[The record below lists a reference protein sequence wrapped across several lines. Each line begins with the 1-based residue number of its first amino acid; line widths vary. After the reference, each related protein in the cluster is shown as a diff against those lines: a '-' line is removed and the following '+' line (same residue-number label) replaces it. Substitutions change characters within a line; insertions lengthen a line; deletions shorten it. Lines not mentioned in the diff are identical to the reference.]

1 MKKFAVFASGEGTGL
16 QALIDS
22 EVGNAIALVVSNK
35 PECNAL
41 NRAKK
46 AGIDTYI
53 ISDDILEV
61 LTKYDIYLIVLSGYM
76 KVVTDDIINAYK
88 DRIINIHP
96 SLIPSF
102 CGMGMYGR
110 RVHEAALAKGVKVS
124 GATVHMVTSE
134 VDGGKILAQKAVE
147 VKEDD
152 TPETL
157 GHRIQEEVEWV
168 IMPEVVK
175 QIITSD

>member
-1 MKKFAVFASGEGTGL
+1 MKKFAVFASGNGTGL

-22 EVGNAIALVVSNK
+22 EVGKAMTLVVSNK

-41 NRAKK
+41 NRARKV
-46 AGIDTYI
+46 GIDTYI
-53 ISDDILEV
+53 IDENVLEV
-61 LTKYDIYLIVLSGYM
+61 LAEKNIYLIVLSGYM
-76 KVVTDDIINAYK
+76 KVVEDDLINAYK

-110 RVHEAALAKGVKVS
+110 RVHEAAIAKGVKVS
-124 GATVHMVTSE
+124 GATVHVVTSE
-134 VDGGKILAQKAVE
+134 VDGGKILAQKAIE

-152 TPETL
+152 TPDTL

-175 QIITSD
+175 QMIEE

>member
-1 MKKFAVFASGEGTGL
+1 MKKFAVFASGGGTGL

-22 EVGNAIALVVSNK
+22 DVGKAIALVVSNK

-41 NRAKK
+41 NRARQ

-53 ISDDILEV
+53 IGEDVLEV
-61 LTKYDIYLIVLSGYM
+61 LANHDIYLVVLSGYM
-76 KVVTDDIINAYK
+76 RVVGDDIIDAYK

-110 RVHEAALAKGVKVS
+110 KVHEAAIEKGVKVS
-124 GATVHMVTSE
+124 GATVHIVTSE
-134 VDGGKILAQKAVE
+134 VDGGKILAQKAIE

-152 TPETL
+152 TPDTL
-157 GHRIQEEVEWV
+157 SHRIQKEVEWV

-175 QIITSD
+175 QMIEE